1 MCIRPHLSNHCVPVK
16 QGDECG
22 NLADFSAPNL
32 AVNYSFSNFSFKVR
46 LAGLVYFKEF
56 VDDKQK

>member
-1 MCIRPHLSNHCVPVK
+1 MPVK